1 MEMSKMPE
9 IEERLLLFAAPA
21 LYKRMVE
28 TFSTFH
34 IHPYDVQGSVLK
46 NEDGFDLTLR
56 FSSNFSQSVT
66 THVGF
71 EQAMNPDDEVTQFF
85 EETAE
90 KCKSQLISD
99 YFKMVKM

>member
-1 MEMSKMPE
+1 MSKTPGT
-9 IEERLLLFAAPA
+9 EERLLLFAAPA

-28 TFSTFH
+28 RFSTFH
-34 IHPYDVQGSVLK
+34 IHPYDVQATVVK

-71 EQAMNPDDEVTQFF
+71 ELAMNPDDQVTRFF

-99 YFKMVKM
+99 YYKMVKM